1 MNDALMKNQAASGTA
16 GHELAR
22 GFASIVRNGVVACV
36 LACTAAGAM
45 AQERE
50 RGARREDIQQQQ
62 QRERFDAQAQDPRFD
77 RRAYELR
84 EENRRAQMQEE
95 ASRNRDERRGG
106 RMTPD
111 ERRDL
116 RRQINEAGAD
126 LYPNARRR

>member
-1 MNDALMKNQAASGTA
+1 MNDALMKNQATCGTA
-16 GHELAR
+16 GNGFVR
-22 GFASIVRNGVVACV
+22 GFATFVRHGVVVCV

-45 AQERE
+45 AQERD
-50 RGARREDIQQQQ
+50 RSSRREDIQQ
-62 QRERFDAQAQDPRFD
+62 QRERFDARAQDPRFD
-77 RRAYELR
+77 VRAYEMR
-84 EENRRAQMQEE
+84 EEARRAQMQEE
-95 ASRNRDERRGG
+95 ASRVRDERRGG

>member
-1 MNDALMKNQAASGTA
+1 MNDALMKNQAATGTA
-16 GHELAR
+16 GG
-22 GFASIVRNGVVACV
+22 GFARLVRHGVVACV

-45 AQERE
+45 AQERD
-50 RGARREDIQQQQ
+50 RGSRREDIQQQQ
-62 QRERFDAQAQDPRFD
+62 QQRERFDTRVQDPRFD
-77 RRAYELR
+77 QRSYEMREEQRRVQIQEDATRLR
-84 EENRRAQMQEE
+84 E
-95 ASRNRDERRGG
+95 ERRGG

>member
-1 MNDALMKNQAASGTA
+1 MNDALMKNQAATGTA
-16 GHELAR
+16 GHEFVR
-22 GFASIVRNGVVACV
+22 GFSSIVRNGVVACV
-36 LACTAAGAM
+36 LACTAAGAF
-45 AQERE
+45 AQERD
-50 RGARREDIQQQQ
+50 RGSRREDVQQ
-62 QRERFDAQAQDPRFD
+62 QRERFEAQAQDPRFD

-84 EENRRAQMQEE
+84 EDQRRAVMQEE
-95 ASRNRDERRGG
+95 ANRSREERRGG